1 MIIDVSAFQGL
12 IDWRRVLSNNNVERV
27 IFRSTTKNGMLDT
40 RFMENYNGLAKNS
53 FKGVFDVY
61 KFAYSKTYDTALN
74 EAKNALETLKSRGVL
89 RAVNVF
95 WLDLETTDGVRF
107 TKTQAAQ
114 VIGAYRVMCE
124 VYGVEFGI
132 YANYDYV
139 KNVLPQWAAIYPLW
153 LARYNSITGDVKPFN
168 IEMWQY
174 TSKGHVD
181 GITGAVD
188 LSRYITGVGDK
199 K

>member
-12 IDWRRVLSNNNVERV
+12 IDWRRVLSVNKVDRV
-27 IFRSTTKNGMLDT
+27 ILRSTTKNGMLDT

-53 FKGVFDVY
+53 FKGVLDVY

-74 EAKNALETLKSRGVL
+74 EAKNALETLKMRGVL

-95 WLDLETTDGVRF
+95 WLDLENIDGVRF
-107 TKTQAAQ
+107 SQSQAAQ

-124 VYGVEFGI
+124 CYGVEFGI

-139 KNVLPQWAAIYPLW
+139 KNVLPKWAATYPLW

-174 TSKGHVD
+174 TSNGKVD

-188 LSRYITGVGDK
+188 LSRYVNEVKI
-199 K
+199 